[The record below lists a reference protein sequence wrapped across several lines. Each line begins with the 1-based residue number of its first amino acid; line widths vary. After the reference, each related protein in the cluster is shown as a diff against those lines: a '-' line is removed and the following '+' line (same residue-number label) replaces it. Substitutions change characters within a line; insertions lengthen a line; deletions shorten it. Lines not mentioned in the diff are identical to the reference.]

1 MNIWTYKYNG
11 KDYPFKLTRAA
22 RKAINELQFKIFD
35 ELQNPEILTMAGELS
50 EIQQKLNAAKMED
63 NKSEMEDNKSEM
75 EDNKSEME
83 DNKSE
88 IAQYEAELNAL
99 SIKMMPLMKDFV
111 KLQSNDIDPEE
122 IAAILLKENKDLKG
136 EMTDQFID
144 DMFDDMVNT
153 LGMEKF
159 DEKMVEITARVFT
172 VIQLLKDKLEA
183 INTVKKEKTKNPL
196 PMS

>member
-63 NKSEMEDNKSEM
+63 NKSEMEDNKSE
-75 EDNKSEME
+75 
-83 DNKSE
+83 

-122 IAAILLKENKDLKG
+122 IAAILLKENKYLKG

>member
-50 EIQQKLNAAKMED
+50 EIQQKLNAAK
-63 NKSEMEDNKSEM
+63 
-75 EDNKSEME
+75 ME

-153 LGMEKF
+153 LGMAKF

>member
-63 NKSEMEDNKSEM
+63 NKSEMEDNKSE
-75 EDNKSEME
+75 
-83 DNKSE
+83 

-122 IAAILLKENKDLKG
+122 IAAILLKENIDLKG

>member
-35 ELQNPEILTMAGELS
+35 ELQNPEILTMTGELG

-63 NKSEMEDNKSEM
+63 NKGEM
-75 EDNKSEME
+75 
-83 DNKSE
+83 
-88 IAQYEAELNAL
+88 AQCEAELNAL

-122 IAAILLKENKDLKG
+122 IAAILLKENKDLRE
-136 EMTDQFID
+136 EMTDQFVD

-159 DEKMVEITARVFT
+159 DEKMVEITAKVFT
-172 VIQLLKDKLEA
+172 VIQSLKDRLEA
-183 INTVKKEKTKNPL
+183 INTVKKEKSKNPL

>member
-35 ELQNPEILTMAGELS
+35 ELQNPEILTMTGELG

-63 NKSEMEDNKSEM
+63 NKGEM
-75 EDNKSEME
+75 
-83 DNKSE
+83 
-88 IAQYEAELNAL
+88 AQYEAELNAL
-99 SIKMMPLMKDFV
+99 SIKMMPHMKDFI

-122 IAAILLKENKDLKG
+122 IAAILLKENKDLRE
-136 EMTDQFID
+136 EMTDQFVD
-144 DMFDDMVNT
+144 DMFDDMVNA

-159 DEKMVEITARVFT
+159 DEKMVEITAKVFT
-172 VIQLLKDKLEA
+172 VIQSLKDRLEA
-183 INTVKKEKTKNPL
+183 INTVKKEKSKNPL